1 MEKPIAIPQLSAED
15 QRVLGSLMEKSR
27 TTPEYYPMTLN
38 SIMTACNQKSSRN
51 PVVQYEE
58 ETIMLTI
65 DTLRKKGLIATVTGA
80 GSRAIKYKHNFA
92 IAFPLVPAEIAVI
105 CLLLLRGPLTPGE
118 INNNAGRLYN
128 FESLDEVQAV
138 LDKLLQNEPPFV
150 SLMAKRAGQKEQ
162 RFIHLL
168 GESAA
173 QGLEQKT
180 VTATPSELGV
190 RFLALKEE
198 VACLKKNLVKLM
210 KELGMEE
217 EE

>member
-58 ETIMLTI
+58 ETIMSTI

-190 RFLALKEE
+190 RILALEEE

>member
-38 SIMTACNQKSSRN
+38 SIMTACNQKLSRN

-190 RFLALKEE
+190 RILALEEE

>member
-58 ETIMLTI
+58 ETIILTI

-190 RFLALKEE
+190 RILALEEE

-210 KELGMEE
+210 KEVGMEE

>member
-190 RFLALKEE
+190 RILALEEE
-198 VACLKKNLVKLM
+198 VACLKKNLVKL
-210 KELGMEE
+210 K
-217 EE
+217 

>member
-58 ETIMLTI
+58 ETIILTI

-190 RFLALKEE
+190 RILALEEE

>member
-15 QRVLGSLMEKSR
+15 QRVLGSLVEKSR

-38 SIMTACNQKSSRN
+38 SIMTACNQKLSRN

-190 RFLALKEE
+190 RILALEEE

>member
-190 RFLALKEE
+190 RILALEEE